1 MKRNIVINANRT
13 ALVISDNLAD
23 AVNMVHKDTNAGDEI
38 FAFDTSLHIVYAYK
52 VVKNGYSIIE
62 DQVPV
67 KQFRNF
73 SAHGSSH
80 EIYMYLIS
88 SFLR

>member
-1 MKRNIVINANRT
+1 MKRNIVINENRT

-23 AVNMVHKDTNAGDEI
+23 AVNMVHKSTNAGDEI
-38 FAFDTSLHIVYAYK
+38 FAFDTSLHIVYAYS
-52 VVKNGYSIIE
+52 VVKNGYNIIE
-62 DQVPV
+62 TQVPI

-73 SAHGSSH
+73 AHIGCSH
-80 EIYMYLIS
+80 EIYMSLIS